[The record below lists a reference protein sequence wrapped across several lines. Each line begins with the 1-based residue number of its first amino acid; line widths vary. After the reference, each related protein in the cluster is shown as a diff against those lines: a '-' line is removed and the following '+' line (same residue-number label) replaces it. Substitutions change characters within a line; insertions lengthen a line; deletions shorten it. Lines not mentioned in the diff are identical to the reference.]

1 MIIKDT
7 LLEIVKSQSMYIE
20 QVKNL
25 IDRTLL
31 PSVNLQTNHAII
43 ISGIRRCGKSSLMR
57 LLMNKFD
64 SFHYFNFED
73 SRASDFE
80 LSDFEKLYE
89 IQNELISNCDMFF
102 FDEIQNIEGWER
114 FVRTLLDRKKRVFI
128 TGSNSSLLSFEL
140 GTKLTGR
147 HLSYELFPFSFSETL
162 TFLNMTANIDS
173 FEKYLNNGGFPE
185 FLKNSDTKTLQEL
198 FNDILYRDIFVRHS
212 IRNVKVLKNLT
223 LYLISNVSKEFSYNS
238 LKNQFELGSTNS
250 VISLIQYLE
259 ECYMIF
265 TISKFDYSFK
275 KQLNSPKKIYCID
288 TGLLRANSVSFSSDF
303 GRVLEN
309 IVFIELRRSGNEIFY
324 YKEKN
329 ECDFVIKTSEK
340 ITDAYQ
346 VCYKLTEDNKTREM
360 NGILEALN
368 KFGLQKGLIL
378 TYNQDDNFEI
388 EGKLIE
394 VVPVWKWLINK
405 N

>member
-147 HLSYELFPFSFSETL
+147 HLRYELFPFSFSETL